1 MKLYADEPGHR
12 EIRALQ
18 LLVVSAITRVE
29 VPSALWR
36 KARTRELDDSA
47 ASILVSAF
55 ELDFHGD
62 PDSEPRFTI
71 ASLTEPVLI
80 AAAREA
86 ARHALR
92 AYDAVQLAS
101 ALAVREIDPRCN
113 QFACFDTDLRR
124 AASRESFTLVPEQ
137 CEQAVGL

>member
-12 EIRALQ
+12 AIRALE
-18 LLVVSAITRVE
+18 LLVISAITRVE

-47 ASILVSAF
+47 ASVLVNAF

-62 PDSEPRFTI
+62 PNSESRFTVV
-71 ASLTEPVLI
+71 SLTESLLV

-86 ARHALR
+86 GRHALR

-101 ALAVREIDPRCN
+101 ALAVRETDPRCS
-113 QFACFDTDLRR
+113 QFACFDADLRR
-124 AASRESFTLVPEQ
+124 AASRESFTLVPET
-137 CEQAVGL
+137 A

>member
-1 MKLYADEPGHR
+1 MKLYADEPGHQA
-12 EIRALQ
+12 IRALD
-18 LLVVSAITRVE
+18 LIVISAIARVE

-36 KARTRELDDSA
+36 KARTGELDDSA

-55 ELDFHGD
+55 AVDFHGD

-71 ASLTEPVLI
+71 VSLVEPVLI

-101 ALAVREIDPRCN
+101 ALAVRETDPRCSH
-113 QFACFDTDLRR
+113 FACFDADLRR
-124 AASRESFTLVPEQ
+124 AASRESFTLVPE
-137 CEQAVGL
+137 AV

>member
-1 MKLYADEPGHR
+1 VKLYADEPDYR
-12 EIRALQ
+12 PIRALE
-18 LLVVSAITRVE
+18 LLVVSAIARVE

-36 KARTRELDDSA
+36 KARSGELEDADA
-47 ASILVSAF
+47 NILVSAF

-62 PDSEPRFTI
+62 PDSDPRITVV
-71 ASLTEPVLI
+71 SPTEPVLI

-101 ALAVREIDPRCN
+101 ALAVREVDPRCDH
-113 QFACFDTDLRR
+113 FACFDAELR
-124 AASRESFTLVPEQ
+124 AAAGRAGFALLP
-137 CEQAVGL
+137 QAA

>member
-1 MKLYADEPGHR
+1 M
-12 EIRALQ
+12 
-18 LLVVSAITRVE
+18 LVVSAIARAE

-36 KARTRELDDSA
+36 KARTGELEDAA

-62 PDSEPRFTI
+62 PDSDPRFTI
-71 ASLTEPVLI
+71 LSLTEPVLI

-86 ARHALR
+86 GRHALC

-101 ALAVREIDPRCN
+101 ALAVREIDPRCIFDVNVNGIVWGITISVRVNN
-113 QFACFDTDLRR
+113 QGAAGGMHFIGAGADFQFDL
-124 AASRESFTLVPEQ
+124 
-137 CEQAVGL
+137 

>member
-1 MKLYADEPGHR
+1 M
-12 EIRALQ
+12 
-18 LLVVSAITRVE
+18 E

-36 KARTRELDDSA
+36 KAQTRELDDSA

-101 ALAVREIDPRCN
+101 ALAVREIDLRCSH
-113 QFACFDTDLRR
+113 FACFDVDLRR
-124 AASRESFTLVPEQ
+124 AASRESFTLVPET
-137 CEQAVGL
+137 V

>member
-1 MKLYADEPGHR
+1 MKLYADEPNHR
-12 EIRALQ
+12 AIRALE
-18 LLVVSAITRVE
+18 LLVISAIARVE

-62 PDSEPRFTI
+62 LDSGPRFTV
-71 ASLTEPVLI
+71 ASLTELVLI

-86 ARHALR
+86 ARHGLR

-101 ALAVREIDPRCN
+101 ALAVRKIDSRCSH
-113 QFACFDTDLRR
+113 FACFDTDLRR
-124 AASRESFTLVPEQ
+124 AASREGFTLAPETM
-137 CEQAVGL
+137 

>member
-1 MKLYADEPGHR
+1 MKLYADESGHR
-12 EIRALQ
+12 EMRALQ
-18 LLVVSAITRVE
+18 LLVISAIARVE

-36 KARTRELDDSA
+36 KARTSELDDGA
-47 ASILVSAF
+47 ASLLVSAF

-71 ASLTEPVLI
+71 VSLTEPVLI

-101 ALAVREIDPRCN
+101 ALAVREADPRCSH
-113 QFACFDTDLRR
+113 FACFDADLRR
-124 AASRESFTLVPEQ
+124 AASREGFTLVPE
-137 CEQAVGL
+137 AV

>member
-1 MKLYADEPGHR
+1 VKLYADEPGHR
-12 EIRALQ
+12 AIRALQ
-18 LLVVSAITRVE
+18 MLVVSALARVE

-36 KARTRELDDSA
+36 KARTGELEDA
-47 ASILVSAF
+47 AAGILVSAF

-62 PDSEPRFTI
+62 PDSDPRFTI
-71 ASLTEPVLI
+71 VSLTEPVLI

-101 ALAVREIDPRCN
+101 ALAVREIDPRCGH
-113 QFACFDTDLRR
+113 FACFDADLRR
-124 AASRESFTLVPEQ
+124 AASRAGFALLPET
-137 CEQAVGL
+137 A

>member
-1 MKLYADEPGHR
+1 VKLYADEAEHR
-12 EIRALQ
+12 AIRELDALVISV
-18 LLVVSAITRVE
+18 LARVE

-36 KARTRELDDSA
+36 KARTGELEDSA
-47 ASILVSAF
+47 AGILVTSF

-62 PDSEPRFTI
+62 VESGSRFTI
-71 ASLTEPVLI
+71 VAVTEAVLV

-101 ALAVREIDPRCN
+101 ALAVRELDPRCGH
-113 QFACFDTDLRR
+113 FACFDAELRR
-124 AASRESFTLVPEQ
+124 AASRAGFVLLPG
-137 CEQAVGL
+137 AG

>member
-1 MKLYADEPGHR
+1 VKLYADELGNRP
-12 EIRALQ
+12 IRALHT
-18 LLVVSAITRVE
+18 LVVSALARVE

-36 KARTRELDDSA
+36 KARTGELEDAA

-55 ELDFHGD
+55 EVDFHGD
-62 PDSEPRFTI
+62 SDSDSRFTI
-71 ASLTEPVLI
+71 VSLTEPVLI

-101 ALAVREIDPRCN
+101 ALAVREMDPRCSH
-113 QFACFDTDLRR
+113 FACFDSELRR
-124 AASRESFTLVPEQ
+124 AASRAGFALLPGAE
-137 CEQAVGL
+137 

>member
-1 MKLYADEPGHR
+1 VKLYADEPDHR
-12 EIRALQ
+12 AIRALQ
-18 LLVVSAITRVE
+18 LLVVSAIARVE
-29 VPSALWR
+29 VPAALWR
-36 KARTRELDDSA
+36 KARARELDDGT

-62 PDSEPRFTI
+62 PDSESRFTV
-71 ASLTEPVLI
+71 AALTEPVLI

-101 ALAVREIDPRCN
+101 ALAVRELHPRCSH
-113 QFACFDTDLRR
+113 FACFDADLRR
-124 AASRESFTLVPEQ
+124 AASREGFTLVPLA
-137 CEQAVGL
+137 QATYAS

>member
-1 MKLYADEPGHR
+1 VKLYADEPGHR

-18 LLVVSAITRVE
+18 LLVVSAITRAE

-36 KARTRELDDSA
+36 KARTRELDDNA
-47 ASILVSAF
+47 ARILVNAF

-62 PDSEPRFTI
+62 PNSEPRFTI
-71 ASLTEPVLI
+71 VSLTEPVLV
-80 AAAREA
+80 AAARET

-101 ALAVREIDPRCN
+101 ALAVREIDPRCTH
-113 QFACFDTDLRR
+113 FACFDADLRG
-124 AASRESFTLVPEQ
+124 AASREGFTLLPE
-137 CEQAVGL
+137 AV

>member
-1 MKLYADEPGHR
+1 M
-12 EIRALQ
+12 Q
-18 LLVVSAITRVE
+18 LLVISAVTRVE

-47 ASILVSAF
+47 ASLLVSAF

-62 PDSEPRFTI
+62 PDSAPRFTI
-71 ASLTEPVLI
+71 VSLTEPVLV
-80 AAAREA
+80 AAARET

-101 ALAVREIDPRCN
+101 ALAVRETDPRCSH
-113 QFACFDTDLRR
+113 FACFDADLRR
-124 AASRESFTLVPEQ
+124 AASRESFTLVPE
-137 CEQAVGL
+137 AV